1 MVIEIILRVFLMI
14 VKALA
19 SGIKKFADDIS
30 SGIRG
35 VFHEGDHS
43 IPGARPIREIGEEA
57 GQESPDIILDEVI
70 GEFILVAMKFI

>member
-1 MVIEIILRVFLMI
+1 MI

-35 VFHEGDHS
+35 IFHGDDG
-43 IPGARPIREIGEEA
+43 IIKPIREIGEKIGE
-57 GQESPDIILDEVI
+57 ESPEYVI
-70 GEFILVAMKFI
+70 GEFILVAIKFI